1 MCLHLTTQNMLCC
14 KTWPLSLQGMLW
26 VSVNTL
32 IGGEMFVQHTT
43 GGWSMS
49 LAPTPAQTSFK
60 QGYYSV
66 YLTHTKKNGPS
77 ITRLLGIISK
87 IFICSEHMKGGQVTL
102 SGEMWTD
109 FLLWSSH
116 RLLYLFWRLAVTYCK
131 TWYAEGYSLPSNLC
145 PWNVQETTS
154 IILYSTSSAY
164 RFCSHKSADWEQKQ
178 AFQWAGCCTN
188 SKSSRCV
195 CSY

>member
-1 MCLHLTTQNMLCC
+1 MCIHLTTQNMLCC
-14 KTWPLSLQGMLW
+14 KTWPLSLQGMLQ

-49 LAPTPAQTSFK
+49 LATKPGQTSFK
-60 QGYYSV
+60 QEYYSI
-66 YLTHTKKNGPS
+66 YLTHKE
-77 ITRLLGIISK
+77 K
-87 IFICSEHMKGGQVTL
+87 IGRQSLDYWVSLAKYL
-102 SGEMWTD
+102 SAVNTQNVVKWHCLEKCG
-109 FLLWSSH
+109 LIPLWSSH
-116 RLLYLFWRLAVTYCK
+116 RLLYLFWGLAVTYCK

-145 PWNVQETTS
+145 PWNVQKTTNA
-154 IILYSTSSAY
+154 ILYSTSSAY
-164 RFCSHKSADWEQKQ
+164 RFCSHKSAEWQQKR